1 VYPPDFDDW
10 VEVHGAMTSRL
21 EGAQRPG
28 HFRGVTTIVALL
40 FEITRPNR
48 AYFGQKDAQQ
58 LRVIRRMVI
67 EREMPVQIV
76 GMPIV
81 RDDDGL
87 AMSSRNVYLRPMDRR
102 AALTIGKALK
112 RGEAMVAGGER
123 DAGAIRGAVV
133 MTLNSE
139 PRVVVDYVSVSS
151 EETFEELEVLD
162 RPALLLIAARVGDT
176 RLIDN
181 ALLIPEG
188 MDVPEHLREL
198 VAPAAK

>member
-1 VYPPDFDDW
+1 
-10 VEVHGAMTSRL
+10 
-21 EGAQRPG
+21 
-28 HFRGVTTIVALL
+28 
-40 FEITRPNR
+40 
-48 AYFGQKDAQQ
+48 
-58 LRVIRRMVI
+58 
-67 EREMPVQIV
+67 
-76 GMPIV
+76 
-81 RDDDGL
+81 
-87 AMSSRNVYLRPMDRR
+87 
-102 AALTIGKALK
+102 
-112 RGEAMVAGGER
+112 
-123 DAGAIRGAVV
+123 